1 MHCEICG
8 KTSTFGITIAHN
20 RMYVAGR
27 TNRKIKP
34 NLQRSTIDTASGRK
48 RVTICTRCMRTL
60 RKS

>member
-8 KTSTFGITIAHN
+8 KTSTFGKKVAHN

-34 NLQRSTIDTASGRK
+34 NLQRGIIDTPYGGK
-48 RVTICTRCMRTL
+48 RVTMCTRCMRTL